1 MGLLSH
7 RVIPPPLIPILP
19 FPSPERMDWLDLLQ
33 WPAMA
38 VTVGATWLVGAQR
51 PSRREAGFWLFLLSN
66 ALWIAWGWYA
76 AAWALVVLQVALAAF
91 NIRGAKENDA
101 AEAQA

>member
-1 MGLLSH
+1 
-7 RVIPPPLIPILP
+7 
-19 FPSPERMDWLDLLQ
+19 MDWLDLLQ

-51 PSRREAGFWLFLLSN
+51 PGRREAGFWLFLLSN

-76 AAWALVVLQVALAAF
+76 DAWALVALQVVLVAF
-91 NIRGAKENDA
+91 NLRGAKENDDA
-101 AEAQA
+101 ADEAAPPSAP